1 MYANIRSF
9 YLRDLSIQRLWY
21 LKGVPVDMEGPALL
35 LRDLILRTPAKT
47 PFPNEAPF

>member
-35 LRDLILRTPAKT
+35 LRDLILTKDTCKDPISK
-47 PFPNEAPF
+47 